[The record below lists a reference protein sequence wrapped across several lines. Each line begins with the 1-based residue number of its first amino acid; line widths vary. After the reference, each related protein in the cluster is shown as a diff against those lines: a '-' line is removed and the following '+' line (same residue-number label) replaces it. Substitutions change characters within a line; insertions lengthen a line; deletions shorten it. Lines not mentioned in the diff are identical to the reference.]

1 MQGLTLGLRKCA
13 VANVIRGKL
22 QEGGALPLSDDRTI
36 PAASNDEKLFL
47 QILKDCGL
55 KIV

>member
-22 QEGGALPLSDDRTI
+22 QEGGASPLSDDRTI